1 MEFTKDTKLKDI
13 LKEYPWLL
21 DEAIKMNPKFKVA
34 KTPIGKA
41 LINKADLAE
50 ASKRTGIDVDTI
62 IAKHKEF
69 IAEHEK

>member
-1 MEFTKDTKLKDI
+1 MEFTKDTKLKEI

-41 LINKADLAE
+41 VHRHLSSRRPNPGL
-50 ASKRTGIDVDTI
+50 
-62 IAKHKEF
+62 
-69 IAEHEK
+69 